1 MEAQELD
8 TISSFELWVPG
19 HPITQGNKTAF
30 PFKGKD
36 GKLHVS
42 MTEGKGSG
50 KLKNWRSTIA
60 GVFAQHYA
68 GAPRG
73 EPVHMTQIF
82 KMKRPQNHYRT
93 NGELKDW
100 AEGLEH
106 IKRPDIE
113 KLARAVNDALSGV
126 LWKDDSQVCELDLRK
141 QYAED
146 GKVGV
151 FIWGEFVEE

>member
-50 KLKNWRSTIA
+50 KLKNWRSTIIAEMTDGWRKRLVEARKFA
-60 GVFAQHYA
+60 GLTVTETARRTGMSRQLVQYHERTVRTDTKRGDKQGMNVMTLALFAVTY
-68 GAPRG
+68 GVTMD
-73 EPVHMTQIF
+73 EVIF
-82 KMKRPQNHYRT
+82 GTGR
-93 NGELKDW
+93 
-100 AEGLEH
+100 
-106 IKRPDIE
+106 
-113 KLARAVNDALSGV
+113 
-126 LWKDDSQVCELDLRK
+126 
-141 QYAED
+141 
-146 GKVGV
+146 
-151 FIWGEFVEE
+151 F